1 MKHLAEI
8 IAYLPP
14 DYRTIVI
21 IAVVTESLALTF
33 YAALHSARNQ
43 QLPLG
48 ASSGVLRSVM
58 LWLAC
63 LPLIILALLLLL
75 AFGIEFWKE
84 LTNAFQSAPN

>member
-1 MKHLAEI
+1 MKQLAEI
-8 IAYLPP
+8 ISQLPL
-14 DYRTIVI
+14 DYQTIVI
-21 IAVVTESLALTF
+21 VAVVTESLALTV
-33 YAALHSARNQ
+33 YATLHSARNQ

-63 LPLIILALLLLL
+63 LRPIILALLLLL

-84 LTNAFQSAPN
+84 LTDAFQSAPN